1 MSNLGDLGRDVT
13 KFKEVPIDP
22 DIVLE
27 MDRADLI
34 GTIVCS
40 FFMQAQGF
48 EKPKGLM
55 GKNMKELKKII
66 IEKINVWNEKLKED
80 PEMKEINFFR
90 YKTFDLQNP
99 EPKAKS
105 SDSQTKDEE

>member
-1 MSNLGDLGRDVT
+1 MSKLGDLGRVVT
-13 KFKEVPIDP
+13 EFKEVSIDP

-40 FFMQAQGF
+40 FFMKGF

-66 IEKINVWNEKLKED
+66 VDRIKIWNEKLKED
-80 PEMKEINFFR
+80 PEMKEIPIFR
-90 YKTFDLQNP
+90 YKNFVLEDP
-99 EPKAKS
+99 ELKTKS
-105 SDSQTKDEE
+105 SDSQKKNEE